1 MKSNE
6 KVIPNVLM
14 LAYVL
19 YQLLYDFFSEGTHKY
34 FPFHDEYQTS
44 VDQCIH

>member
-14 LAYVL
+14 LAYVT
-19 YQLLYDFFSEGTHKY
+19 YRRIISIIVRFFSVKEPTSIT
-34 FPFHDEYQTS
+34 FHDEY
-44 VDQCIH
+44 

>member
-19 YQLLYDFFSEGTHKY
+19 YQLLYDFFSVKEPTGTLY
-34 FPFHDEYQTS
+34 FPFLISD
-44 VDQCIH
+44 